1 MLLDAGFTF
10 LEADVFQNG
19 KVIHYGACW
28 GGGVTIFEFLFQ
40 HGFGPIA
47 PRPET
52 REGRQALYSALLR
65 KKNSSSFEFLLN
77 KRYSFFRRLMSQ
89 LP

>member
-1 MLLDAGFTF
+1 M
-10 LEADVFQNG
+10 E
-19 KVIHYGACW
+19 H
-28 GGGVTIFEFLFQ
+28 VTIFEFLFQ
-40 HGFGPIA
+40 HGLAPIA

-65 KKNSSSFEFLLN
+65 KKILIIRVLAEQGV
-77 KRYSFFRRLMSQ
+77 FFFPRRLMCQ